1 MMQRSSRKEQ
11 ELKKLNMISERRLQN
26 QEKSNQIM
34 GIRTLLQYSTDEAE
48 KAQLLQELKAILKIQ
63 PNPIVVRMDNSTSSC
78 ESLSDDSDK
87 MEALLKNL

>member
-1 MMQRSSRKEQ
+1 
-11 ELKKLNMISERRLQN
+11 MISERRLQN

-63 PNPIVVRMDNSTSSC
+63 PNSIVVRMDNSTSSC
-78 ESLSDDSDK
+78 ESLSDDCDK
-87 MEALLKNL
+87 MEKFVN